1 MHEALAAENGL
12 EVGDKITMNF
22 YHTDKV
28 IPYDKKPTGWGEF
41 LAPNAAFYYKTTP
54 ITETAEYTI
63 VGLWRGE
70 RLWPD
75 VSENEY
81 SFSPNTLFI
90 PNSSTETE
98 MEHNESILYT
108 TPVIQ
113 NGKLEEFRDLVEE
126 ANYHSCFTYF
136 DCDYSLI
143 MKNFFNYENLAVQV
157 LTIGATIYA
166 VIILMFLMLYPGSYS
181 KPVRIM
187 ESLGVSYPKRVCF
200 IVTAS
205 MSIIT
210 LSTVFGSF
218 LGTLLWR
225 FAVSALKTSAGAV
238 TKLFIEPGTLGAI
251 VIAQFVFVLLLDVLV
266 SLYVATP
273 KKMSA
278 RR

>member
-1 MHEALAAENGL
+1 
-12 EVGDKITMNF
+12 
-22 YHTDKV
+22 
-28 IPYDKKPTGWGEF
+28 
-41 LAPNAAFYYKTTP
+41 
-54 ITETAEYTI
+54 
-63 VGLWRGE
+63 
-70 RLWPD
+70 
-75 VSENEY
+75 
-81 SFSPNTLFI
+81 
-90 PNSSTETE
+90 
-98 MEHNESILYT
+98 
-108 TPVIQ
+108 
-113 NGKLEEFRDLVEE
+113 
-126 ANYHSCFTYF
+126 
-136 DCDYSLI
+136 

-181 KPVRIM
+181 KSVRTM

-251 VIAQFVFVLLLDVLV
+251 VIAQFVFMLLLDVLV